1 MTAEIVNLNKFRKAR
16 EKAEDEKRA
25 GQNRVRFGRTKAE
38 KDLSAQVERA
48 NERALDGA
56 EIAPR
61 GVAIDDTSRV
71 DGEVEID
78 PGSAS

>member
-25 GQNRVRFGRTKAE
+25 EQNRVRYGRTKAE
-38 KDLSAQVERA
+38 KEQSAQIERIK
-48 NERALDGA
+48 ERTLDGA
-56 EIAPR
+56 EMTPR
-61 GVAIDDTSRV
+61 GVAVDD
-71 DGEVEID
+71 DLD